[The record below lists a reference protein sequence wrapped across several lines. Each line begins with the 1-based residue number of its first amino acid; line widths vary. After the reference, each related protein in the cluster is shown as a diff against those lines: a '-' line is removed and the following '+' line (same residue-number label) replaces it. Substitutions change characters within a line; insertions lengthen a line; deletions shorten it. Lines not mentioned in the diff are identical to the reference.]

1 MGYRPRYV
9 RVGTERWESHMDI
22 AEAHDTCSL
31 ARTRNTVRS
40 TFFFFCLWVTCCIV
54 GPEHLSTYLKVYKVG
69 DIIDIKVRIYA
80 VHRLT

>member
-1 MGYRPRYV
+1 MFARPHKKH
-9 RVGTERWESHMDI
+9 GTFD
-22 AEAHDTCSL
+22 
-31 ARTRNTVRS
+31 
-40 TFFFFCLWVTCCIV
+40 FFFFGLWVTCCIV